1 MPCLQVIPHFDFR
14 REDSAWQTS
23 NIAGVQASPLTIRR
37 LSKRKCRLKR
47 DEAACVRCL
56 DLQINCSLNTSLHR
70 SLPQPTQETP
80 VWVPQLLPRSQ
91 WETVPALHENSSP
104 SSDESQVWTDGI
116 LLTDPVLRREMVL
129 WYFRIIH
136 DKHHSLFHQ
145 PTFEKE
151 LDAGLVPDVILAA
164 MVALGAR

>member
-1 MPCLQVIPHFDFR
+1 VVS
-14 REDSAWQTS
+14 ED
-23 NIAGVQASPLTIRR
+23 
-37 LSKRKCRLKR
+37 
-47 DEAACVRCL
+47 
-56 DLQINCSLNTSLHR
+56 
-70 SLPQPTQETP
+70 
-80 VWVPQLLPRSQ
+80 
-91 WETVPALHENSSP
+91 NSSP
-104 SSDESQVWTDGI
+104 SSDESHHWGDGV
-116 LLTDPVLRREMVL
+116 LLTDPMLRREMVL

>member
-1 MPCLQVIPHFDFR
+1 MLQ
-14 REDSAWQTS
+14 E
-23 NIAGVQASPLTIRR
+23 
-37 LSKRKCRLKR
+37 
-47 DEAACVRCL
+47 
-56 DLQINCSLNTSLHR
+56 
-70 SLPQPTQETP
+70 
-80 VWVPQLLPRSQ
+80 
-91 WETVPALHENSSP
+91 ENSSP
-104 SSDESQVWTDGI
+104 SSDESHTWADGV
-116 LLTDPVLRREMVL
+116 LLADPMLRREMVL